1 MEIGVVVHGPGII
14 DSGWAMKIIDYLS
27 NYGNVRCR
35 LGGTMGRTAVIDA
48 GLENI
53 INISLKLLPSES
65 LEIFNTEN
73 ADVIFLLDYGKSQE
87 TGHVFGYTAFN
98 HYFKKISNEDYLS
111 TNHKSFYDSDI
122 PVVQIERPG
131 EEDGSIISWN
141 VDVNRKIKQK
151 KKGLFSRS
159 DDSGEESFDF
169 VGMFNNL
176 IEEFNLT
183 KHTPEDVLS
192 NYFSELSQAADE
204 ETVKDRIAD
213 FPDDDSQFTYRRIHG
228 ASPGE
233 NILVNGFVI
242 GYSESDAP
250 ILLARDDVIVDIIGG
265 VVKEHGVE
273 KLGPVNLNNAI
284 LKTGLLRKSKEVIP
298 RVLDSDDVSIND
310 VEMNSSSSGLENME
324 NSFKIA
330 YVDHA
335 AYDIYRF
342 KNFDLVVTVGDDTT
356 LVASDILY
364 RFDIPIIGITD
375 GDLDKVVEK
384 GFVNDKSIILEVAPD
399 FDDIVGHNIHE
410 RIFSS
415 NSVLEIPYEED
426 FNNVEDFKKAS
437 FDVFQSHIEDV
448 VKSVVP
454 SFIFKR
460 GSDLEETLVTSN
472 LDDSLGAE
480 DYVDE
485 FDDNL
490 DEFIDNF
497 DEGAHEEHFGEA
509 VPREVFVE
517 DVHPDEFVDES
528 SLDGEFMSEEV
539 PHEVFVEEVPDE
551 EFVENHDYVDE
562 PIEDLEDPAYYEEL
576 ADDGEP
582 VEDLEDP
589 AYYEELEEGG
599 EDLEDPAYYE
609 ELYVEEDPDAVY
621 VEHES
626 VDDFAESEVPSEF
639 YVEED
644 PDAVYVDANSDA
656 VYAEQESVDEYAESE
671 LPHEVF
677 IEDGPEEI
685 YVEREPVEEIFVE
698 EQEIE
703 DDYSHDDFVDD
714 FFAELPPESIEEV
727 YIDPEPMG
735 DDSIAAEQ
743 LVHESLDNG
752 ESYIDYEG
760 SSEGKEPEFDDGLD
774 YEAVSL
780 PDASEESSTKSK
792 DEDFDD
798 DGIIYEKASFVES
811 DEDLKDGENN

>member
-53 INISLKLLPSES
+53 INISMKLLPSES

-73 ADVIFLLDYGKSQE
+73 VDVIFLLDYGKSQE

-159 DDSGEESFDF
+159 DDSDEESFDF
-169 VGMFNNL
+169 VGMFNDL

-183 KHTPEDVLS
+183 KHTPEDVLN
-192 NYFSELSQAADE
+192 NYFSEISQAADE
-204 ETVKDRIAD
+204 ETVRERIAD
-213 FPDDDSQFTYRRIHG
+213 FPDDGSQFTYRRIHG

-250 ILLARDDVIVDIIGG
+250 ILLARDDIIVDIIGG
-265 VVKEHGVE
+265 VVKGHGVE
-273 KLGPVNLNNAI
+273 KLGPVNLSNAI
-284 LKTGLLRKSKEVIP
+284 VKTGLLRKSKEVIP
-298 RVLDSDDVSIND
+298 RVLDSDFVSIND
-310 VEMNSSSSGLENME
+310 VEMNSSSNGLENKE

-364 RFDIPIIGITD
+364 RFNIPIIGITD

-410 RIFSS
+410 RLFSS

-426 FNNVEDFKKAS
+426 FNNVDDFKKAS
-437 FDVFQSHIEDV
+437 FDVFQSHVEDV

-454 SFIFKR
+454 SFIFKK
-460 GSDLEETLVTSN
+460 GADLEETLVTSN

-480 DYVDE
+480 ETYVDE
-485 FDDNL
+485 FDDGL

-497 DEGAHEEHFGEA
+497 DEGRHEEQFEEEIPH
-509 VPREVFVE
+509 EVYVE
-517 DVHPDEFVDES
+517 DVPQDEFV
-528 SLDGEFMSEEV
+528 GEEV
-539 PHEVFVEEVPDE
+539 PHEVFVEDVPQE
-551 EFVENHDYVDE
+551 EFAEDRSYGEE

-576 ADDGEP
+576 
-582 VEDLEDP
+582 
-589 AYYEELEEGG
+589 EESG

-621 VEHES
+621 VEHET
-626 VDDFAESEVPSEF
+626 VDDFAESEVPSEI

-644 PDAVYVDANSDA
+644 PDAVYVDDNSDVVYMDDNSDA
-656 VYAEQESVDEYAESE
+656 VYVEHESVYEESE

-677 IEDGPEEI
+677 IENSPDEV
-685 YVEREPVEEIFVE
+685 YVESVPVEEIFVE
-698 EQEIE
+698 EHEIE

-727 YIDPEPMG
+727 YIDPEPMEE
-735 DDSIAAEQ
+735 DSIAAEQ
-743 LVHESLDNG
+743 FSYESSDNG

-760 SSEGKEPEFDDGLD
+760 SSVGKEPEFDDGLD

-780 PDASEESSTKSK
+780 PDASEDSSKKSK

-798 DGIIYEKASFVES
+798 DGIIYEKASFVKS
-811 DEDLKDGENN
+811 DDDLEDGENN

>member
-53 INISLKLLPSES
+53 INISMKLLPSES

-73 ADVIFLLDYGKSQE
+73 VDVIFLLDYGKSQE

-159 DDSGEESFDF
+159 DDSDEESFDF
-169 VGMFNNL
+169 VGMFNDL

-183 KHTPEDVLS
+183 KHTPEDVLN
-192 NYFSELSQAADE
+192 NYFSEISQAADE
-204 ETVKDRIAD
+204 ETVGERIAD
-213 FPDDDSQFTYRRIHG
+213 FPDDGSQFTYRRIHG

-250 ILLARDDVIVDIIGG
+250 ILLARDDIIVDIIGG
-265 VVKEHGVE
+265 VVKGHGVE
-273 KLGPVNLNNAI
+273 KLGPVNLSNAI
-284 LKTGLLRKSKEVIP
+284 VKTGLLRKSKEVIP
-298 RVLDSDDVSIND
+298 RVLDSDFVSIND
-310 VEMNSSSSGLENME
+310 VEMNSSSNGLENKE

-364 RFDIPIIGITD
+364 RFNIPIIGITD

-410 RIFSS
+410 RLFSS
-415 NSVLEIPYEED
+415 NSVLEIPYEDD
-426 FNNVEDFKKAS
+426 FNNVDDFKKAS
-437 FDVFQSHIEDV
+437 FDVFQSHVEDV

-454 SFIFKR
+454 SFIFKK
-460 GSDLEETLVTSN
+460 GADLEETLVTSN

-480 DYVDE
+480 ETYVDE
-485 FDDNL
+485 FDDGL

-497 DEGAHEEHFGEA
+497 DEGRHEEQFEEEIPH
-509 VPREVFVE
+509 EVFVE
-517 DVHPDEFVDES
+517 DVPQDDFIDE
-528 SLDGEFMSEEV
+528 EFLGEEV
-539 PHEVFVEEVPDE
+539 PHEVFVEDVPAD
-551 EFVENHDYVDE
+551 EFVENQDYVDE
-562 PIEDLEDPAYYEEL
+562 SIEDLEDPAYYDEL
-576 ADDGEP
+576 ADDVEP

-589 AYYEELEEGG
+589 AYYEELEESG

-621 VEHES
+621 VDDNSGAVYVEHES
-626 VDDFAESEVPSEF
+626 V
-639 YVEED
+639 YG
-644 PDAVYVDANSDA
+644 
-656 VYAEQESVDEYAESE
+656 ESE

-677 IEDGPEEI
+677 IENSPDEV
-685 YVEREPVEEIFVE
+685 YVESEPVEEIFVE
-698 EQEIE
+698 EHGIE

-727 YIDPEPMG
+727 FIDPDPMEE
-735 DDSIAAEQ
+735 DSIASEQ
-743 LVHESLDNG
+743 FDYESSDNG
-752 ESYIDYEG
+752 EPYIDYEG
-760 SSEGKEPEFDDGLD
+760 SDVGKGPEFDDGLD

-780 PDASEESSTKSK
+780 PDASEKSSNKSK

-798 DGIIYEKASFVES
+798 DGIIYEKASFVQS
-811 DEDLKDGENN
+811 DDDLEDGEDNK

>member
-53 INISLKLLPSES
+53 INISMKLLPSES

-73 ADVIFLLDYGKSQE
+73 VDVIFLLDYGKSQE

-159 DDSGEESFDF
+159 DDSDEESFDF
-169 VGMFNNL
+169 VGMFNDL

-183 KHTPEDVLS
+183 KHTPEDVLN
-192 NYFSELSQAADE
+192 NYFSEISQAADE
-204 ETVKDRIAD
+204 ETVRERIAD
-213 FPDDDSQFTYRRIHG
+213 FPDDGSQFTYRRIHG

-250 ILLARDDVIVDIIGG
+250 ILLARDDIIVDIIGG

-273 KLGPVNLNNAI
+273 KLGPVNLSNAI
-284 LKTGLLRKSKEVIP
+284 VKTGLLRKSKEVIP
-298 RVLDSDDVSIND
+298 RVLDSDFVSIND
-310 VEMNSSSSGLENME
+310 VEMNSSSNGLENKE

-410 RIFSS
+410 RLFSS

-426 FNNVEDFKKAS
+426 FNNVDDFKKAS
-437 FDVFQSHIEDV
+437 FDVFQSHVEDV

-454 SFIFKR
+454 SFIFKK
-460 GSDLEETLVTSN
+460 GADLEETLVTSN

-480 DYVDE
+480 ETYVDE
-485 FDDNL
+485 FDDGL

-497 DEGAHEEHFGEA
+497 DEGRHEEQFEEEVPHEVYVEDVPQDDFAGGEI
-509 VPREVFVE
+509 PHEVFVE
-517 DVHPDEFVDES
+517 DVPQDEFAEGRS
-528 SLDGEFMSEEV
+528 YGE
-539 PHEVFVEEVPDE
+539 
-551 EFVENHDYVDE
+551 E

-576 ADDGEP
+576 EESA
-582 VEDLEDP
+582 EDLEDP
-589 AYYEELEEGG
+589 AYYEELEESG

-609 ELYVEEDPDAVY
+609 ELFVEEDPDAIY

-626 VDDFAESEVPSEF
+626 VDDFAESEVPSEI

-644 PDAVYVDANSDA
+644 PDAVYVDDNFDAVYVDDNSDA
-656 VYAEQESVDEYAESE
+656 VYVEHESVYEESE

-677 IEDGPEEI
+677 IENSLDEV
-685 YVEREPVEEIFVE
+685 YVESEPVEEIFVE
-698 EQEIE
+698 EHEIE

-727 YIDPEPMG
+727 YIDPDPIGE
-735 DDSIAAEQ
+735 DSIAAEQ
-743 LVHESLDNG
+743 LGYESSDNG

-760 SSEGKEPEFDDGLD
+760 SSVDKVPEFDDGLD

-780 PDASEESSTKSK
+780 PDASEDSSKKSK

-798 DGIIYEKASFVES
+798 DGIIYEKASFVKS
-811 DEDLKDGENN
+811 DDDLEDGENN

>member
-53 INISLKLLPSES
+53 INISMKLLPSES

-73 ADVIFLLDYGKSQE
+73 VDVIFLLDYGKSQE

-159 DDSGEESFDF
+159 DDSDEESFDF
-169 VGMFNNL
+169 VGMFNDL

-183 KHTPEDVLS
+183 KHTPEDVLN
-192 NYFSELSQAADE
+192 NYFSEISQAADE
-204 ETVKDRIAD
+204 ETVRERIAD
-213 FPDDDSQFTYRRIHG
+213 FPDDGSQFTYRRIHG

-250 ILLARDDVIVDIIGG
+250 ILLARDDIIVDIIGG

-273 KLGPVNLNNAI
+273 KLGPVNLSNAI
-284 LKTGLLRKSKEVIP
+284 VKTGLLRKSKEVIP
-298 RVLDSDDVSIND
+298 RVLDSDFVSIND
-310 VEMNSSSSGLENME
+310 VEMNSSSNGLENKE

-410 RIFSS
+410 RLFSS

-426 FNNVEDFKKAS
+426 FNNVDDFKKAS
-437 FDVFQSHIEDV
+437 FDVFQSHVEDV

-454 SFIFKR
+454 SFIFKK
-460 GSDLEETLVTSN
+460 GADLEETLVTSN

-480 DYVDE
+480 ETYVDE
-485 FDDNL
+485 FDDGL

-497 DEGAHEEHFGEA
+497 DEGRHEEQFEEEIPHEVYVEE
-509 VPREVFVE
+509 VPQDDFI
-517 DVHPDEFVDES
+517 DE
-528 SLDGEFMSEEV
+528 EFMGEEV
-539 PHEVFVEEVPDE
+539 PHEVFVEDVPAD
-551 EFVENHDYVDE
+551 EFVENQDYVDE
-562 PIEDLEDPAYYEEL
+562 SIEDLEDPAYYDEL
-576 ADDGEP
+576 ADDVEP

-589 AYYEELEEGG
+589 AYYEELEESG

-621 VEHES
+621 V
-626 VDDFAESEVPSEF
+626 DDNSG
-639 YVEED
+639 
-644 PDAVYVDANSDA
+644 AVYV
-656 VYAEQESVDEYAESE
+656 EQESVYEYEESE

-677 IEDGPEEI
+677 IENSPDEV
-685 YVEREPVEEIFVE
+685 YVESVPVEEIFVE

-727 YIDPEPMG
+727 YIDPEPMEE
-735 DDSIAAEQ
+735 DSIAAEQ
-743 LVHESLDNG
+743 FSYESSDNG

-760 SSEGKEPEFDDGLD
+760 SSVGKEPEFDDGLD

-780 PDASEESSTKSK
+780 PDASEDSSKKSK

-798 DGIIYEKASFVES
+798 DGIIYEKASFVKS
-811 DEDLKDGENN
+811 DDDLEDGENN

>member
-53 INISLKLLPSES
+53 INISMKLLPSES

-73 ADVIFLLDYGKSQE
+73 VDVIFLLDYGKSQE

-159 DDSGEESFDF
+159 DDSDEESFDF
-169 VGMFNNL
+169 VGMFNDL

-183 KHTPEDVLS
+183 KHTPEDVLN
-192 NYFSELSQAADE
+192 NYFSEISQAADE
-204 ETVKDRIAD
+204 ETVRERIAD
-213 FPDDDSQFTYRRIHG
+213 FPDDGSQFSYRRIHG

-250 ILLARDDVIVDIIGG
+250 ILLARDDIIVDIIGG

-273 KLGPVNLNNAI
+273 KLGPVNLSNAI
-284 LKTGLLRKSKEVIP
+284 VKTGLLRKSKEVIP
-298 RVLDSDDVSIND
+298 RVLDSDFVSIND
-310 VEMNSSSSGLENME
+310 VEMNSSSNGLENKE

-410 RIFSS
+410 RLFSS

-426 FNNVEDFKKAS
+426 FNNVDDFKKAS
-437 FDVFQSHIEDV
+437 FDVFQSHVEDV

-454 SFIFKR
+454 SFIFKK
-460 GSDLEETLVTSN
+460 GADLEETLVTSN

-480 DYVDE
+480 ETYVDE
-485 FDDNL
+485 FDDGL

-497 DEGAHEEHFGEA
+497 DEGRHEEQFEEEIPHEVYVEE
-509 VPREVFVE
+509 VPQDDFI
-517 DVHPDEFVDES
+517 DE
-528 SLDGEFMSEEV
+528 EFMGEEV
-539 PHEVFVEEVPDE
+539 PHEVFVEDVPAD
-551 EFVENHDYVDE
+551 EFVENQDYVDE
-562 PIEDLEDPAYYEEL
+562 SIEDLEDPAYYDEL
-576 ADDGEP
+576 ADDVEP

-589 AYYEELEEGG
+589 AYYEELEESG

-621 VEHES
+621 V
-626 VDDFAESEVPSEF
+626 DDNSG
-639 YVEED
+639 
-644 PDAVYVDANSDA
+644 AVYV
-656 VYAEQESVDEYAESE
+656 EQESVYEYEESE

-677 IEDGPEEI
+677 IENSPDEV
-685 YVEREPVEEIFVE
+685 YVESEPVEEIFVVE
-698 EQEIE
+698 HEIE

-727 YIDPEPMG
+727 FIDPDPMEE
-735 DDSIAAEQ
+735 DSIASEQ
-743 LVHESLDNG
+743 FAYESSDNG

-760 SSEGKEPEFDDGLD
+760 SSVGKGSEFDDGLD

-780 PDASEESSTKSK
+780 PDASEDSSKKSK

-798 DGIIYEKASFVES
+798 DGIIYEKASFVKS
-811 DEDLKDGENN
+811 DDDLEDGENN

>member
-53 INISLKLLPSES
+53 INISMKLLPSES

-73 ADVIFLLDYGKSQE
+73 VDVIFLLDYGKSQE

-159 DDSGEESFDF
+159 DDSDEESFDF
-169 VGMFNNL
+169 VGMFNDL

-183 KHTPEDVLS
+183 KHTPEDVLN
-192 NYFSELSQAADE
+192 NYFSEISQAADE
-204 ETVKDRIAD
+204 ETARERIAD
-213 FPDDDSQFTYRRIHG
+213 FPDDGSQFTYRRIHG

-250 ILLARDDVIVDIIGG
+250 ILLARDDIIVDIIGG

-273 KLGPVNLNNAI
+273 KLGPVNLSNAI
-284 LKTGLLRKSKEVIP
+284 VKTGLLRKSKEVIP
-298 RVLDSDDVSIND
+298 RVLDSDFVSIND
-310 VEMNSSSSGLENME
+310 VEMNSSSNGLENKE

-410 RIFSS
+410 RLFSS

-426 FNNVEDFKKAS
+426 FNNVDDFKKAS
-437 FDVFQSHIEDV
+437 FDVFQSHVEDV

-454 SFIFKR
+454 SFIFKK
-460 GSDLEETLVTSN
+460 GADLEETLVTSN

-480 DYVDE
+480 ETYVDE
-485 FDDNL
+485 FDDGL

-497 DEGAHEEHFGEA
+497 DEGRHEEQFEEEIPHEVYVEDVPQDDFAGGEI
-509 VPREVFVE
+509 PHEVFVE
-517 DVHPDEFVDES
+517 DVPQ
-528 SLDGEFMSEEV
+528 
-539 PHEVFVEEVPDE
+539 E
-551 EFVENHDYVDE
+551 EFAEDRSYGGE

-576 ADDGEP
+576 EESA
-582 VEDLEDP
+582 EDLEDP
-589 AYYEELEEGG
+589 AYYEELEESG

-609 ELYVEEDPDAVY
+609 ELFVEEDPDAIY

-626 VDDFAESEVPSEF
+626 VDDFAESEVPSEI

-644 PDAVYVDANSDA
+644 PDAVYVDDNFDAVYVDDNSDA
-656 VYAEQESVDEYAESE
+656 VYVEHESVYEESE

-677 IEDGPEEI
+677 IENSPDEV
-685 YVEREPVEEIFVE
+685 YVESEPVEEIFVE
-698 EQEIE
+698 EHEIE

-727 YIDPEPMG
+727 YIDPDPIGE
-735 DDSIAAEQ
+735 DSIAAEQ
-743 LVHESLDNG
+743 LGYESSDNG

-760 SSEGKEPEFDDGLD
+760 SSVDKVPEFDDGLD

-780 PDASEESSTKSK
+780 PDASEDSSKKSK

-798 DGIIYEKASFVES
+798 DGIIYEKASFVKS
-811 DEDLKDGENN
+811 DDDLEDGENN

>member
-53 INISLKLLPSES
+53 INISMKLLPSES

-73 ADVIFLLDYGKSQE
+73 VDVIFLLDYGKSQE

-159 DDSGEESFDF
+159 DDSDEESFDF
-169 VGMFNNL
+169 VGMFNDL

-183 KHTPEDVLS
+183 KHTPEDVLN
-192 NYFSELSQAADE
+192 NYFSEISQAADE
-204 ETVKDRIAD
+204 ETVRERIAD
-213 FPDDDSQFTYRRIHG
+213 FPDDGSQFTYRRIHG

-250 ILLARDDVIVDIIGG
+250 ILLARDDIIVDIIGG

-273 KLGPVNLNNAI
+273 KLGPVNLSNAI
-284 LKTGLLRKSKEVIP
+284 VKTGLLRKSKEVIP
-298 RVLDSDDVSIND
+298 RVLDSDFVSIND
-310 VEMNSSSSGLENME
+310 VEMNSSSNGLENKE

-410 RIFSS
+410 RLFSS

-426 FNNVEDFKKAS
+426 FNNVDDFKKAS
-437 FDVFQSHIEDV
+437 FDVFQSHVEDV

-454 SFIFKR
+454 SFIFKK
-460 GSDLEETLVTSN
+460 GADLEETLVTSN

-480 DYVDE
+480 ETYVDE
-485 FDDNL
+485 FDDGL

-497 DEGAHEEHFGEA
+497 DEGRHEEQFEEEIPH
-509 VPREVFVE
+509 EVYVE
-517 DVHPDEFVDES
+517 DVPQDDFIDE
-528 SLDGEFMSEEV
+528 EFMGEEV
-539 PHEVFVEEVPDE
+539 PHEVFVEDVPAE
-551 EFVENHDYVDE
+551 EFVENQDYVDE
-562 PIEDLEDPAYYEEL
+562 SIEDLEDPAYYDEL
-576 ADDGEP
+576 ADDVEP

-589 AYYEELEEGG
+589 AYYEELEESG

-621 VEHES
+621 V
-626 VDDFAESEVPSEF
+626 DDNSG
-639 YVEED
+639 
-644 PDAVYVDANSDA
+644 AVYV
-656 VYAEQESVDEYAESE
+656 EQESVYEYEESE

-677 IEDGPEEI
+677 IENSPDEV
-685 YVEREPVEEIFVE
+685 YVESEPVEEIFVE
-698 EQEIE
+698 EHGIE

-727 YIDPEPMG
+727 YIDPEPMEE
-735 DDSIAAEQ
+735 DSIAAEQ
-743 LVHESLDNG
+743 FSYESSDNG

-760 SSEGKEPEFDDGLD
+760 SSVGKEPEFDDGLD

-780 PDASEESSTKSK
+780 PDASEDSSKKSK

-798 DGIIYEKASFVES
+798 DGIIYEKASFVKS
-811 DEDLKDGENN
+811 DDDLEDGENN

>member
-53 INISLKLLPSES
+53 INISMKLLPSES

-73 ADVIFLLDYGKSQE
+73 VDVIFLLDYGKSQE

-159 DDSGEESFDF
+159 DDSDEESFDF
-169 VGMFNNL
+169 VGMFNDL

-183 KHTPEDVLS
+183 KHTPEDVLN
-192 NYFSELSQAADE
+192 NYFSEISQAADE
-204 ETVKDRIAD
+204 ETVRKRIAD
-213 FPDDDSQFTYRRIHG
+213 FPDDGSQFTYRRIHG

-242 GYSESDAP
+242 GYSESDAL
-250 ILLARDDVIVDIIGG
+250 ILLARDDIIVDIIGG
-265 VVKEHGVE
+265 VVKGHGVE
-273 KLGPVNLNNAI
+273 KLGPVNLSNAI
-284 LKTGLLRKSKEVIP
+284 VKTGLLRKSKEVIP
-298 RVLDSDDVSIND
+298 RVLDSDFVSIND
-310 VEMNSSSSGLENME
+310 VEMNSSSNGLENKE

-364 RFDIPIIGITD
+364 RFNIPIIGITD

-410 RIFSS
+410 RLFSS

-426 FNNVEDFKKAS
+426 FNNVDDFKKAS
-437 FDVFQSHIEDV
+437 FDVFQSHVEDV

-454 SFIFKR
+454 SFIFKK
-460 GSDLEETLVTSN
+460 GADLEETLVTSN

-480 DYVDE
+480 ETYVDE

-497 DEGAHEEHFGEA
+497 DEGRHEEQFEEEIPH
-509 VPREVFVE
+509 EVYVE
-517 DVHPDEFVDES
+517 DVPQDDFIDE
-528 SLDGEFMSEEV
+528 EFMGEEV
-539 PHEVFVEEVPDE
+539 PHEVFVEDVPAD
-551 EFVENHDYVDE
+551 EFVENQDYVDE
-562 PIEDLEDPAYYEEL
+562 SIEDLEDPAYYDEL
-576 ADDGEP
+576 ADDVEP
-582 VEDLEDP
+582 VEDLEDS
-589 AYYEELEEGG
+589 AYYEELEESG

-621 VEHES
+621 V
-626 VDDFAESEVPSEF
+626 DDNSG
-639 YVEED
+639 
-644 PDAVYVDANSDA
+644 AVYV
-656 VYAEQESVDEYAESE
+656 EQESVYEYEESE

-677 IEDGPEEI
+677 IENSPDEV
-685 YVEREPVEEIFVE
+685 YVESEPVEEIFVE
-698 EQEIE
+698 EHEIE

-727 YIDPEPMG
+727 YIDPEPMEE
-735 DDSIAAEQ
+735 DSIAAEQ
-743 LVHESLDNG
+743 FSYESSDNV

-760 SSEGKEPEFDDGLD
+760 SSVGKEPEFDDGLD

-780 PDASEESSTKSK
+780 PDASEDSSKKSK

-798 DGIIYEKASFVES
+798 DGIIYEKASFVKS
-811 DEDLKDGENN
+811 DDDLEDGENN

>member
-53 INISLKLLPSES
+53 INISMKLLPSES

-73 ADVIFLLDYGKSQE
+73 VDVIFLLDYGKSQE

-159 DDSGEESFDF
+159 DDSDEESFDF
-169 VGMFNNL
+169 VGMFNDL

-183 KHTPEDVLS
+183 KHTPEDVLN
-192 NYFSELSQAADE
+192 NYFSEISQAADE
-204 ETVKDRIAD
+204 ETVRERIAD
-213 FPDDDSQFTYRRIHG
+213 FPDDGSQFSYRRIHG

-250 ILLARDDVIVDIIGG
+250 ILLARDDIIVDIIGG

-273 KLGPVNLNNAI
+273 KLGPVNLSNAI
-284 LKTGLLRKSKEVIP
+284 VKTGLLRKSKEVIP
-298 RVLDSDDVSIND
+298 RVLDSDFVSIND
-310 VEMNSSSSGLENME
+310 VEMNSSSNGLENKE

-410 RIFSS
+410 RLFSS

-426 FNNVEDFKKAS
+426 FNNVDDFKKAS
-437 FDVFQSHIEDV
+437 FDVFQSHVEDV

-454 SFIFKR
+454 SFIFKK
-460 GSDLEETLVTSN
+460 GADLEETLVTSN

-480 DYVDE
+480 ETYVDE
-485 FDDNL
+485 FDDGL

-497 DEGAHEEHFGEA
+497 DEGVHEEQFEEEIPHEVYVEE
-509 VPREVFVE
+509 VPQDDFI
-517 DVHPDEFVDES
+517 D
-528 SLDGEFMSEEV
+528 EEV
-539 PHEVFVEEVPDE
+539 PHEVFVEDVPQE
-551 EFVENHDYVDE
+551 EFAEDRSYGEE

-576 ADDGEP
+576 
-582 VEDLEDP
+582 
-589 AYYEELEEGG
+589 EESG

-609 ELYVEEDPDAVY
+609 ELFVEEDPDAIY
-621 VEHES
+621 VEHET
-626 VDDFAESEVPSEF
+626 VDDFAESEVPSEI

-644 PDAVYVDANSDA
+644 PDAVYVDDNSDVVYMDDNSDA
-656 VYAEQESVDEYAESE
+656 VYVEHESVYEESE

-677 IEDGPEEI
+677 IENSPDEV
-685 YVEREPVEEIFVE
+685 YVESEPVEEIFVE
-698 EQEIE
+698 EHEIE

-727 YIDPEPMG
+727 YIDPEPMEE
-735 DDSIAAEQ
+735 DSIAAEQ
-743 LVHESLDNG
+743 FSYESSDNG

-760 SSEGKEPEFDDGLD
+760 SSVGKEPEFDDGLD

-780 PDASEESSTKSK
+780 PDASEDSSKKSK

-798 DGIIYEKASFVES
+798 DGIIYEKASFVKS
-811 DEDLKDGENN
+811 DDDLEDGENN

>member
-53 INISLKLLPSES
+53 INISMKLLPSES

-73 ADVIFLLDYGKSQE
+73 VDVIFLLDYGKSQE

-151 KKGLFSRS
+151 KKGLFSIS
-159 DDSGEESFDF
+159 DDNDEESFDF
-169 VGMFNNL
+169 VGMFNDL

-183 KHTPEDVLS
+183 KHTPEDVLN
-192 NYFSELSQAADE
+192 NYFSEISQAADE
-204 ETVKDRIAD
+204 ETVRERIAD
-213 FPDDDSQFTYRRIHG
+213 FPDDGSQFTYRRIHG

-250 ILLARDDVIVDIIGG
+250 ILLARDDIIVDIIGG

-273 KLGPVNLNNAI
+273 KLGPVNLSNAI
-284 LKTGLLRKSKEVIP
+284 VKTGLLRKSKEVIP
-298 RVLDSDDVSIND
+298 RVLDSDFVSIND
-310 VEMNSSSSGLENME
+310 VEMNSSSNGLENKE

-410 RIFSS
+410 RLFSS

-426 FNNVEDFKKAS
+426 FNNVDDFKKAS
-437 FDVFQSHIEDV
+437 FDVFQSHVEDV

-454 SFIFKR
+454 SFIFKK
-460 GSDLEETLVTSN
+460 GADLEETLVTSN

-480 DYVDE
+480 ETYVDE
-485 FDDNL
+485 FDDGL

-497 DEGAHEEHFGEA
+497 DEGRHEEQFEEEIPH
-509 VPREVFVE
+509 EVFVE
-517 DVHPDEFVDES
+517 DVPHDEFV
-528 SLDGEFMSEEV
+528 GEEV
-539 PHEVFVEEVPDE
+539 PHEVFVEDVPQE
-551 EFVENHDYVDE
+551 EFAEEGSYGEE

-576 ADDGEP
+576 
-582 VEDLEDP
+582 
-589 AYYEELEEGG
+589 EESG

-609 ELYVEEDPDAVY
+609 ELFVEEDPDAIY

-626 VDDFAESEVPSEF
+626 VDDFAESEVPSEI

-644 PDAVYVDANSDA
+644 PDAVYVDDNSDVVYADDNSDA
-656 VYAEQESVDEYAESE
+656 VYVEHESVYEESE

-677 IEDGPEEI
+677 IENSPDEV
-685 YVEREPVEEIFVE
+685 YVESEPVEEIFVE
-698 EQEIE
+698 EHEIE

-727 YIDPEPMG
+727 YIDPEPMEE
-735 DDSIAAEQ
+735 DSIAAEQ
-743 LVHESLDNG
+743 FSYESSDNG

-760 SSEGKEPEFDDGLD
+760 SSVEKEPEFDDGLD

-780 PDASEESSTKSK
+780 PDASEKSSNKSK

-798 DGIIYEKASFVES
+798 DGIIYEKASFVKS
-811 DEDLKDGENN
+811 DDDLEDGENN

>member
-53 INISLKLLPSES
+53 INISMKLLPSES

-73 ADVIFLLDYGKSQE
+73 VDVIFLLDYGKSQE

-159 DDSGEESFDF
+159 DDSDEESFDF
-169 VGMFNNL
+169 VGMFNDL

-183 KHTPEDVLS
+183 KHTPEDVLN
-192 NYFSELSQAADE
+192 NYFSEISQAADE
-204 ETVKDRIAD
+204 ETVRERIAD
-213 FPDDDSQFTYRRIHG
+213 FPDDGSQFTYRRIHG

-250 ILLARDDVIVDIIGG
+250 ILLARDDSIVDIIGG
-265 VVKEHGVE
+265 VVKGHGVE
-273 KLGPVNLNNAI
+273 KLGPVNLSNAI
-284 LKTGLLRKSKEVIP
+284 VKTGLLRKSKEVIP
-298 RVLDSDDVSIND
+298 RVLDSDFVSIND
-310 VEMNSSSSGLENME
+310 VEMNSSSNGLENKE

-364 RFDIPIIGITD
+364 RFNIPIIGITD

-410 RIFSS
+410 RLFSS

-426 FNNVEDFKKAS
+426 FNNVDDFKKAS
-437 FDVFQSHIEDV
+437 FDVFQSHVEDV

-454 SFIFKR
+454 SFIFKK
-460 GSDLEETLVTSN
+460 GADLEETLVTSN

-480 DYVDE
+480 ETYVDE

-497 DEGAHEEHFGEA
+497 DEGRHEEQFEEEIPH
-509 VPREVFVE
+509 EVFVE
-517 DVHPDEFVDES
+517 DVPQDDFIDE
-528 SLDGEFMSEEV
+528 EFMGEEV
-539 PHEVFVEEVPDE
+539 PHEVFVEDVPAD
-551 EFVENHDYVDE
+551 EFVENQDYVDE
-562 PIEDLEDPAYYEEL
+562 SIEDLEDPAYYDEL
-576 ADDGEP
+576 ADDVEP

-589 AYYEELEEGG
+589 AYYEELEESG

-621 VEHES
+621 V
-626 VDDFAESEVPSEF
+626 DDNSG
-639 YVEED
+639 
-644 PDAVYVDANSDA
+644 AVYV
-656 VYAEQESVDEYAESE
+656 EQESVYEYEESE

-677 IEDGPEEI
+677 IENSPDEV
-685 YVEREPVEEIFVE
+685 YVESEPVEEIFVE
-698 EQEIE
+698 EHGIE

-727 YIDPEPMG
+727 YIDPEPMEE
-735 DDSIAAEQ
+735 DSITAEQ
-743 LVHESLDNG
+743 FSYESSDNG

-760 SSEGKEPEFDDGLD
+760 SDVGKGPEFDDGLD

-780 PDASEESSTKSK
+780 PDASEDSSKKSK

-798 DGIIYEKASFVES
+798 DGIIYEKASFVKS
-811 DEDLKDGENN
+811 DDDLEDGENN

>member
-53 INISLKLLPSES
+53 INISMKLLPSES

-73 ADVIFLLDYGKSQE
+73 VDVIFLLDYGKSQE

-159 DDSGEESFDF
+159 DDSDEESFDF
-169 VGMFNNL
+169 VGMFNDL

-183 KHTPEDVLS
+183 KHTPEDVLN
-192 NYFSELSQAADE
+192 NYFSEISQAADE
-204 ETVKDRIAD
+204 ETVRERIAD
-213 FPDDDSQFTYRRIHG
+213 FPDDGSQFTYRRIHG

-250 ILLARDDVIVDIIGG
+250 ILLARDDIIVDIIGG

-273 KLGPVNLNNAI
+273 KLGPVNLSNAI
-284 LKTGLLRKSKEVIP
+284 VKTGLLRKSKEVIP
-298 RVLDSDDVSIND
+298 RVLDSDFVSIND
-310 VEMNSSSSGLENME
+310 VEMNSSSNGLENKE

-410 RIFSS
+410 RLFSS

-426 FNNVEDFKKAS
+426 FNNVDDFKKAS
-437 FDVFQSHIEDV
+437 FDVFQSHVEDV

-454 SFIFKR
+454 SFIFKK
-460 GSDLEETLVTSN
+460 GADLEETLVTSN

-480 DYVDE
+480 ETYVDE
-485 FDDNL
+485 FDDGL

-497 DEGAHEEHFGEA
+497 DEGRHEEQFEEEIPH
-509 VPREVFVE
+509 EVYVE
-517 DVHPDEFVDES
+517 DVPQDDFIDE
-528 SLDGEFMSEEV
+528 EFMGEEV
-539 PHEVFVEEVPDE
+539 PHEVFVEDVPAD
-551 EFVENHDYVDE
+551 EFVENQDYVDE
-562 PIEDLEDPAYYEEL
+562 SIEDLEDPAYYDEL
-576 ADDGEP
+576 ADDVEP

-589 AYYEELEEGG
+589 AYYDELEESG

-621 VEHES
+621 V
-626 VDDFAESEVPSEF
+626 DDNSG
-639 YVEED
+639 
-644 PDAVYVDANSDA
+644 AVYV
-656 VYAEQESVDEYAESE
+656 EQESVYEYEESE

-677 IEDGPEEI
+677 IENSPDEV
-685 YVEREPVEEIFVE
+685 YVESEPVEEIFVE
-698 EQEIE
+698 EHGIE

-727 YIDPEPMG
+727 FIDPDPMEE
-735 DDSIAAEQ
+735 DSIASEQ
-743 LVHESLDNG
+743 FAYESSDNG

-760 SSEGKEPEFDDGLD
+760 SDVGKGPEFDDGLD

-780 PDASEESSTKSK
+780 PDASEESSNKSK

-798 DGIIYEKASFVES
+798 DGIIYEKASFVKS
-811 DEDLKDGENN
+811 DDDLEDGENN

>member
-53 INISLKLLPSES
+53 INISMKLLPSES

-73 ADVIFLLDYGKSQE
+73 VDVIFLLDYGKSQE

-159 DDSGEESFDF
+159 DDSDEESFDF
-169 VGMFNNL
+169 VGMFNDL

-183 KHTPEDVLS
+183 KHTPEDVLN
-192 NYFSELSQAADE
+192 NYFSEISQAADE
-204 ETVKDRIAD
+204 ETVRERIAD
-213 FPDDDSQFTYRRIHG
+213 FPDDGSQFTYRRIHG

-242 GYSESDAP
+242 GYSESD
-250 ILLARDDVIVDIIGG
+250 
-265 VVKEHGVE
+265 GVE
-273 KLGPVNLNNAI
+273 KLGPVNLSNAI
-284 LKTGLLRKSKEVIP
+284 VKTGLLRKSKEVIP
-298 RVLDSDDVSIND
+298 RVLDSDFVSIND
-310 VEMNSSSSGLENME
+310 VEMNSSSNGLENKE

-410 RIFSS
+410 RLFSS

-426 FNNVEDFKKAS
+426 FNNVDDFKKAS
-437 FDVFQSHIEDV
+437 FDVFQSHVEDV

-454 SFIFKR
+454 SFIFKK
-460 GSDLEETLVTSN
+460 GADLEETLVTSN

-480 DYVDE
+480 ETYVDE
-485 FDDNL
+485 FDDGL

-497 DEGAHEEHFGEA
+497 DEGRHEEQFEEEIPH
-509 VPREVFVE
+509 EVYVE
-517 DVHPDEFVDES
+517 DVPQDEFV
-528 SLDGEFMSEEV
+528 GEEV
-539 PHEVFVEEVPDE
+539 PHEVFVEDVPQE
-551 EFVENHDYVDE
+551 EFAEDRSYGEE

-576 ADDGEP
+576 DEI

-589 AYYEELEEGG
+589 AYYEELEESG

-621 VEHES
+621 VEHET
-626 VDDFAESEVPSEF
+626 VDDFAESEVPSEI

-644 PDAVYVDANSDA
+644 PDAVYVDDNSDVVYMDDNSDA
-656 VYAEQESVDEYAESE
+656 VYVEHESVYEESE

-677 IEDGPEEI
+677 IENSPDEV
-685 YVEREPVEEIFVE
+685 YVESVPVEEIFVE
-698 EQEIE
+698 EHEIE

-727 YIDPEPMG
+727 YIDPEPMEE
-735 DDSIAAEQ
+735 DSIAAEQ
-743 LVHESLDNG
+743 FSYESSDNG

-760 SSEGKEPEFDDGLD
+760 SSVGKEPEFDDGLD

-780 PDASEESSTKSK
+780 PDASEDSSKKSK

-798 DGIIYEKASFVES
+798 DGIIYEKASFVKS
-811 DEDLKDGENN
+811 DDDLEDGENN

>member
-53 INISLKLLPSES
+53 INISMKLLPSES

-73 ADVIFLLDYGKSQE
+73 VDVIFLLDYGKSQE

-151 KKGLFSRS
+151 TKGLFSRS
-159 DDSGEESFDF
+159 DDSDEESFDF
-169 VGMFNNL
+169 VGMFNDL

-183 KHTPEDVLS
+183 KHTPEDVLN
-192 NYFSELSQAADE
+192 NYFSEISQAADE
-204 ETVKDRIAD
+204 ETVRERIAD
-213 FPDDDSQFTYRRIHG
+213 FPDDGSQFTYRRIHG

-242 GYSESDAP
+242 GYSESDAL
-250 ILLARDDVIVDIIGG
+250 ILLARDDIIVDIIGG
-265 VVKEHGVE
+265 VVKGHGVE
-273 KLGPVNLNNAI
+273 KLGPVNLSNAI
-284 LKTGLLRKSKEVIP
+284 VKTGLLRKSKEVIP
-298 RVLDSDDVSIND
+298 RVLDSDFVSIND
-310 VEMNSSSSGLENME
+310 VEMNSSSNGLENKE

-364 RFDIPIIGITD
+364 RFNIPIIGITD

-410 RIFSS
+410 RLFSS

-426 FNNVEDFKKAS
+426 FNNVDDFKKAS
-437 FDVFQSHIEDV
+437 FDVFQSHVEDV

-454 SFIFKR
+454 SFIFKK
-460 GSDLEETLVTSN
+460 GADLEETLVTSN

-480 DYVDE
+480 ETYVDE

-497 DEGAHEEHFGEA
+497 DEGRHEEQFEEEIPH
-509 VPREVFVE
+509 EVYVE
-517 DVHPDEFVDES
+517 DVPQDDFIDE
-528 SLDGEFMSEEV
+528 EFMGEEV
-539 PHEVFVEEVPDE
+539 PHEVFVEDVPAD
-551 EFVENHDYVDE
+551 EFVENQDYVDE
-562 PIEDLEDPAYYEEL
+562 SIEDLEDPAYYDEL
-576 ADDGEP
+576 ADDVEP

-589 AYYEELEEGG
+589 AYYEELEESG

-621 VEHES
+621 V
-626 VDDFAESEVPSEF
+626 DDNSG
-639 YVEED
+639 
-644 PDAVYVDANSDA
+644 AVYV
-656 VYAEQESVDEYAESE
+656 EQESVYEYEESE

-677 IEDGPEEI
+677 IENSPDEV
-685 YVEREPVEEIFVE
+685 YVESEPVEEIFVE
-698 EQEIE
+698 EHEIE

-727 YIDPEPMG
+727 YIDPEPMEE
-735 DDSIAAEQ
+735 DSIAAEQ
-743 LVHESLDNG
+743 FSYESSDNV

-760 SSEGKEPEFDDGLD
+760 SSVGKEPEFDDGLD

-780 PDASEESSTKSK
+780 PDASEDSSKKSK

-798 DGIIYEKASFVES
+798 DGIIYEKASFVKS
-811 DEDLKDGENN
+811 DDDLEDGENN

>member
-53 INISLKLLPSES
+53 INISMKLLPSES

-73 ADVIFLLDYGKSQE
+73 VDVIFLLDYGKSQE

-159 DDSGEESFDF
+159 DDSDEESFDF
-169 VGMFNNL
+169 VGMFNDL

-183 KHTPEDVLS
+183 KHTPEDVLN
-192 NYFSELSQAADE
+192 NYFSEISQAADE
-204 ETVKDRIAD
+204 ETARERIAD
-213 FPDDDSQFTYRRIHG
+213 FPDDGSQFTYRRIHG

-250 ILLARDDVIVDIIGG
+250 ILLARDDIIVDIIGG

-273 KLGPVNLNNAI
+273 KLGPVNLSNAI
-284 LKTGLLRKSKEVIP
+284 VKTGLLRKSKEVIP
-298 RVLDSDDVSIND
+298 RVLDSDFVSIND
-310 VEMNSSSSGLENME
+310 VEMNSSSNGLENKE

-410 RIFSS
+410 RLFSS

-426 FNNVEDFKKAS
+426 FNNVDDFKKAS
-437 FDVFQSHIEDV
+437 FDVFQSHVEDV

-454 SFIFKR
+454 SFIFKK
-460 GSDLEETLVTSN
+460 GADLEETLVTSN

-480 DYVDE
+480 ETYVDE
-485 FDDNL
+485 FDDGL

-497 DEGAHEEHFGEA
+497 DEGVHEEQFEEEIPHEVYVEEVPQDDFAGGEI
-509 VPREVFVE
+509 PHEVFVE
-517 DVHPDEFVDES
+517 DVPRDEFAEEGS
-528 SLDGEFMSEEV
+528 YGE
-539 PHEVFVEEVPDE
+539 
-551 EFVENHDYVDE
+551 E

-576 ADDGEP
+576 
-582 VEDLEDP
+582 
-589 AYYEELEEGG
+589 EESG

-609 ELYVEEDPDAVY
+609 ELFVEEDPDAIY

-626 VDDFAESEVPSEF
+626 VDDFAESEVPSEI

-644 PDAVYVDANSDA
+644 PDAVYVDDNFDAVYVDDNSDA
-656 VYAEQESVDEYAESE
+656 VYVEHESVYEESE

-677 IEDGPEEI
+677 IENSPDEV
-685 YVEREPVEEIFVE
+685 YVESEPVEEIFVVE
-698 EQEIE
+698 HEIE

-727 YIDPEPMG
+727 YIDPEPMEE
-735 DDSIAAEQ
+735 DSIAAEQ
-743 LVHESLDNG
+743 FSYESSDNG

-760 SSEGKEPEFDDGLD
+760 SSVGKGSEFDDGLD

-780 PDASEESSTKSK
+780 PDASEDSSKKSK

-798 DGIIYEKASFVES
+798 DGIIYEKASFVKS
-811 DEDLKDGENN
+811 DDDLEDGENN

>member
-53 INISLKLLPSES
+53 INISMKLLPSES

-73 ADVIFLLDYGKSQE
+73 VDVIFLLDYGKSQE

-159 DDSGEESFDF
+159 DDSDEESFDF
-169 VGMFNNL
+169 VGMFNDL

-183 KHTPEDVLS
+183 KHTPEDVLN
-192 NYFSELSQAADE
+192 NYFSEISQAADE
-204 ETVKDRIAD
+204 ETVRERIAD
-213 FPDDDSQFTYRRIHG
+213 FPDDGSQFTYRRIHG

-242 GYSESDAP
+242 GYSESDAL
-250 ILLARDDVIVDIIGG
+250 ILLARDDIIVDIIGG
-265 VVKEHGVE
+265 VVKGHGVE
-273 KLGPVNLNNAI
+273 KLGPVNLSNAI
-284 LKTGLLRKSKEVIP
+284 VKTGLLRKSKEVIP
-298 RVLDSDDVSIND
+298 RVLDSDFVSIND
-310 VEMNSSSSGLENME
+310 VEMNSSSNGLENKE

-364 RFDIPIIGITD
+364 RFNIPIIGITD

-410 RIFSS
+410 RLFSS

-426 FNNVEDFKKAS
+426 FNNVDDFKKAS
-437 FDVFQSHIEDV
+437 FDVFQSHVEDV

-454 SFIFKR
+454 SFIFKK
-460 GSDLEETLVTSN
+460 GADLEETLVTSN

-480 DYVDE
+480 ETYVDE

-497 DEGAHEEHFGEA
+497 DEGRHEEQFEEEIPH
-509 VPREVFVE
+509 EVFVE
-517 DVHPDEFVDES
+517 DVPQDDFIDE
-528 SLDGEFMSEEV
+528 EFMGEEV
-539 PHEVFVEEVPDE
+539 PHEVFVEDVPAD
-551 EFVENHDYVDE
+551 EFVENQDYVDE
-562 PIEDLEDPAYYEEL
+562 SIEDLEDPAYYDEL
-576 ADDGEP
+576 ADDVEP
-582 VEDLEDP
+582 VEDLEDS
-589 AYYEELEEGG
+589 AYYEELEESG

-621 VEHES
+621 V
-626 VDDFAESEVPSEF
+626 DDNSG
-639 YVEED
+639 
-644 PDAVYVDANSDA
+644 AVYV
-656 VYAEQESVDEYAESE
+656 EQESVYEYEESE

-677 IEDGPEEI
+677 IENSPDEV
-685 YVEREPVEEIFVE
+685 YVESEPVEEIFVE
-698 EQEIE
+698 EHEIE

-727 YIDPEPMG
+727 YIDPEPMEE
-735 DDSIAAEQ
+735 DSIAAEQ
-743 LVHESLDNG
+743 FSYESSDNV

-760 SSEGKEPEFDDGLD
+760 SSVGKEPEFDDGLD

-780 PDASEESSTKSK
+780 PDASEDSSKKSK

-798 DGIIYEKASFVES
+798 DGIIYEKASFVKS
-811 DEDLKDGENN
+811 DDDLEDGENN

>member
-53 INISLKLLPSES
+53 INISMKLLPSES

-73 ADVIFLLDYGKSQE
+73 VDVIFLLDYGKSQE

-159 DDSGEESFDF
+159 DDSDEESFDF
-169 VGMFNNL
+169 VGMFNDL

-183 KHTPEDVLS
+183 KHTPEDVLN
-192 NYFSELSQAADE
+192 NYFSEISQAADE
-204 ETVKDRIAD
+204 ETVRERIAD
-213 FPDDDSQFTYRRIHG
+213 FPDDGSQFSYRRIHG

-250 ILLARDDVIVDIIGG
+250 ILLARDDIIVDIIGG

-273 KLGPVNLNNAI
+273 KLGPVNLSNAI
-284 LKTGLLRKSKEVIP
+284 VKTGLLRKSKEVIP
-298 RVLDSDDVSIND
+298 RVLDSDFVSIND
-310 VEMNSSSSGLENME
+310 VEMNSSSNGLENKE

-410 RIFSS
+410 RLFSS

-426 FNNVEDFKKAS
+426 FNNVDDFKKAS
-437 FDVFQSHIEDV
+437 FDVFQSHVEDV

-454 SFIFKR
+454 SFIFKK
-460 GSDLEETLVTSN
+460 GADLEETLVTSN

-480 DYVDE
+480 ETYVDE
-485 FDDNL
+485 FDDGL

-497 DEGAHEEHFGEA
+497 DEGRHEEQFEEEIPHEVYVEE
-509 VPREVFVE
+509 VPQDDFI
-517 DVHPDEFVDES
+517 DE
-528 SLDGEFMSEEV
+528 EFMGEEV
-539 PHEVFVEEVPDE
+539 PHEVFVEDVPAD
-551 EFVENHDYVDE
+551 EFVENQDYVDE
-562 PIEDLEDPAYYEEL
+562 SIEDLEDPAYYDEL
-576 ADDGEP
+576 ADDVEP

-589 AYYEELEEGG
+589 AYYEELEESG

-621 VEHES
+621 V
-626 VDDFAESEVPSEF
+626 DDNSG
-639 YVEED
+639 
-644 PDAVYVDANSDA
+644 AVYV
-656 VYAEQESVDEYAESE
+656 EQESVYEYEESE

-677 IEDGPEEI
+677 IENSPDEV
-685 YVEREPVEEIFVE
+685 YVESEPVEEIFVVE
-698 EQEIE
+698 HEIE

-727 YIDPEPMG
+727 YIDPEPMEE
-735 DDSIAAEQ
+735 DSIAAEQ
-743 LVHESLDNG
+743 FSYESSDNG

-760 SSEGKEPEFDDGLD
+760 SSVGKEPEFDDGLD

-780 PDASEESSTKSK
+780 PDASEDSSKKSK

-798 DGIIYEKASFVES
+798 DGIIYEKASFVKS
-811 DEDLKDGENN
+811 DDDLEDGENN

>member
-53 INISLKLLPSES
+53 INISMKLLPSES

-73 ADVIFLLDYGKSQE
+73 VDVIFLLDYGKSQE

-159 DDSGEESFDF
+159 DDSDEESFDF
-169 VGMFNNL
+169 VGMFNDL

-183 KHTPEDVLS
+183 KHTPEDVLN
-192 NYFSELSQAADE
+192 NYFSEISQAADE
-204 ETVKDRIAD
+204 ETVRERIAD
-213 FPDDDSQFTYRRIHG
+213 FPDDGSQFTYRRIHG

-250 ILLARDDVIVDIIGG
+250 ILLARDDIIVDIIGG

-273 KLGPVNLNNAI
+273 KLGPVNLSNAI
-284 LKTGLLRKSKEVIP
+284 VKTGLLRKSKEVIP
-298 RVLDSDDVSIND
+298 RVLDSDFVSIND
-310 VEMNSSSSGLENME
+310 VEMNSSSNGLENKE

-364 RFDIPIIGITD
+364 RFNIPIIGITD

-410 RIFSS
+410 RLFSS

-426 FNNVEDFKKAS
+426 FNNVDDFKKAS
-437 FDVFQSHIEDV
+437 FDVFQSHVEDV

-454 SFIFKR
+454 SFIFKK
-460 GSDLEETLVTSN
+460 GADLEETLVTSN

-480 DYVDE
+480 ETYVDE

-497 DEGAHEEHFGEA
+497 DEGRHEEQFEEEIPH
-509 VPREVFVE
+509 EVYVE
-517 DVHPDEFVDES
+517 DVPQDDFIDE
-528 SLDGEFMSEEV
+528 EFMGEEV
-539 PHEVFVEEVPDE
+539 PHEVFVEDVPAD
-551 EFVENHDYVDE
+551 EFVENQDYVDE
-562 PIEDLEDPAYYEEL
+562 SIEDLEDPAYYDEL
-576 ADDGEP
+576 ADDVEP
-582 VEDLEDP
+582 VEDLEDS
-589 AYYEELEEGG
+589 AYYEELEESG

-621 VEHES
+621 V
-626 VDDFAESEVPSEF
+626 DDNSG
-639 YVEED
+639 
-644 PDAVYVDANSDA
+644 AVYV
-656 VYAEQESVDEYAESE
+656 EQESVYEYEESE

-677 IEDGPEEI
+677 IENSPDEV
-685 YVEREPVEEIFVE
+685 YVESEPVEEIFVE
-698 EQEIE
+698 EHGIE

-727 YIDPEPMG
+727 YIDPEPMEE
-735 DDSIAAEQ
+735 DSIAAEQ
-743 LVHESLDNG
+743 FSYESSDNG

-760 SSEGKEPEFDDGLD
+760 SSVGKEPEFDDGLD

-780 PDASEESSTKSK
+780 PDASEDSSKKSK

-798 DGIIYEKASFVES
+798 DGIIYEKASFVKS
-811 DEDLKDGENN
+811 DDDLEDGENN

>member
-53 INISLKLLPSES
+53 INISMKLLPSES

-73 ADVIFLLDYGKSQE
+73 VDVIFLLDYGKSQE

-159 DDSGEESFDF
+159 DDSDEESFDF
-169 VGMFNNL
+169 VGMFNDL

-183 KHTPEDVLS
+183 KHTPEDVLN
-192 NYFSELSQAADE
+192 NYFSEISQAADE
-204 ETVKDRIAD
+204 ETVRERIAD
-213 FPDDDSQFTYRRIHG
+213 FPDDGSQFTYRRIHG

-250 ILLARDDVIVDIIGG
+250 ILLARDDIIVDIIGG

-273 KLGPVNLNNAI
+273 KLGPVNLSNAI
-284 LKTGLLRKSKEVIP
+284 VKTGLLRKSKEVIP
-298 RVLDSDDVSIND
+298 RVLDSDFVSIND
-310 VEMNSSSSGLENME
+310 VEMNSSSNGLENKE

-410 RIFSS
+410 RLFSS

-426 FNNVEDFKKAS
+426 FNNVDDFKKAS
-437 FDVFQSHIEDV
+437 FDVFQSHVEDV

-454 SFIFKR
+454 SFIFKK
-460 GSDLEETLVTSN
+460 GADLEETLVTSN

-480 DYVDE
+480 ETYVDE
-485 FDDNL
+485 FDDGL

-497 DEGAHEEHFGEA
+497 DEGRHEEQFEEE
-509 VPREVFVE
+509 VPHEVYVE
-517 DVHPDEFVDES
+517 EVPQDDFIDE
-528 SLDGEFMSEEV
+528 EFMGEEV
-539 PHEVFVEEVPDE
+539 PHEVFVEDVPAD
-551 EFVENHDYVDE
+551 EFVENQDYVDE
-562 PIEDLEDPAYYEEL
+562 SIEDLEDPAYYDEL
-576 ADDGEP
+576 ADDVEP

-589 AYYEELEEGG
+589 AYYEELEESG

-621 VEHES
+621 V
-626 VDDFAESEVPSEF
+626 DDNSG
-639 YVEED
+639 
-644 PDAVYVDANSDA
+644 AVYV
-656 VYAEQESVDEYAESE
+656 EQESVYEYEESE

-677 IEDGPEEI
+677 IENSPDEV
-685 YVEREPVEEIFVE
+685 YVESEPVEEIFVVE
-698 EQEIE
+698 HEIE

-727 YIDPEPMG
+727 YIDPEPMEE
-735 DDSIAAEQ
+735 DSIAAEQ
-743 LVHESLDNG
+743 FSYESSDNG

-760 SSEGKEPEFDDGLD
+760 SSVGKGSEFDDGLD

-780 PDASEESSTKSK
+780 PDASEDSSKKSK

-798 DGIIYEKASFVES
+798 DGIIYEKASFVKS
-811 DEDLKDGENN
+811 DDDLEDGENN

>member
-53 INISLKLLPSES
+53 INISMKLLPSES

-73 ADVIFLLDYGKSQE
+73 VDVIFLLDYGKSQE

-151 KKGLFSRS
+151 TKGLFSRS
-159 DDSGEESFDF
+159 DDSDEESFDF
-169 VGMFNNL
+169 VGMFNDL

-183 KHTPEDVLS
+183 KHTPEDVLN
-192 NYFSELSQAADE
+192 NYFSEISQAADE
-204 ETVKDRIAD
+204 ETVRERIAD
-213 FPDDDSQFTYRRIHG
+213 FPDDGSQFTYRRIHG

-242 GYSESDAP
+242 GYSESDAL
-250 ILLARDDVIVDIIGG
+250 ILLARDDIIVDIIGG
-265 VVKEHGVE
+265 VVKGHGVE
-273 KLGPVNLNNAI
+273 KLGPVNLSNAI
-284 LKTGLLRKSKEVIP
+284 VKTGLLRKSKEVIP
-298 RVLDSDDVSIND
+298 RVLDSDFVSIND
-310 VEMNSSSSGLENME
+310 VEMNSSSNGLENKE

-364 RFDIPIIGITD
+364 RFNIPIIGITD

-410 RIFSS
+410 RLFSS

-426 FNNVEDFKKAS
+426 FNNVDDFKKAS
-437 FDVFQSHIEDV
+437 FDVFQSHVEDV

-454 SFIFKR
+454 SFIFKK
-460 GSDLEETLVTSN
+460 GADLEETLVTSN

-480 DYVDE
+480 ETYVDE

-497 DEGAHEEHFGEA
+497 DEGRHEEQFEEEIPH
-509 VPREVFVE
+509 EVYVE
-517 DVHPDEFVDES
+517 DVPQDDFIDE
-528 SLDGEFMSEEV
+528 EFMGEEV
-539 PHEVFVEEVPDE
+539 PHEVFVEDVPAD
-551 EFVENHDYVDE
+551 EFVENQDYVDE
-562 PIEDLEDPAYYEEL
+562 SIEDLEDPAYYDEL
-576 ADDGEP
+576 ADDVEP
-582 VEDLEDP
+582 VEDLEDS
-589 AYYEELEEGG
+589 AYYEELEESG

-621 VEHES
+621 V
-626 VDDFAESEVPSEF
+626 DDNSG
-639 YVEED
+639 
-644 PDAVYVDANSDA
+644 AVYV
-656 VYAEQESVDEYAESE
+656 EQESVYEYEESE

-677 IEDGPEEI
+677 IENSPDEV
-685 YVEREPVEEIFVE
+685 YVESEPVEEIFVE
-698 EQEIE
+698 EHEIE

-727 YIDPEPMG
+727 YIDPEPMEE
-735 DDSIAAEQ
+735 DSIAAEQ
-743 LVHESLDNG
+743 FSYESSDNV

-760 SSEGKEPEFDDGLD
+760 SSVGKEPEFDDGLD

-780 PDASEESSTKSK
+780 PDASEDSSKKSK

-798 DGIIYEKASFVES
+798 DGIIYEKASFVKS
-811 DEDLKDGENN
+811 DDDLEDGENN

>member
-53 INISLKLLPSES
+53 INISMKLLPSES

-73 ADVIFLLDYGKSQE
+73 VDVIFLLDYGKSQE

-159 DDSGEESFDF
+159 DDSDEESFDF
-169 VGMFNNL
+169 VGMFNDL

-183 KHTPEDVLS
+183 KHTPEDVLN
-192 NYFSELSQAADE
+192 NYFSEISQAADE
-204 ETVKDRIAD
+204 ETVRERIAD
-213 FPDDDSQFTYRRIHG
+213 FPDDGSQFTYRRIHG

-242 GYSESDAP
+242 GYSESDAL
-250 ILLARDDVIVDIIGG
+250 ILLARDDIIVDIIGG
-265 VVKEHGVE
+265 VVKGHGVE
-273 KLGPVNLNNAI
+273 KLGPVNLSNAI
-284 LKTGLLRKSKEVIP
+284 VKTGLLRKSKEVIP
-298 RVLDSDDVSIND
+298 RVLDSDFVSIND
-310 VEMNSSSSGLENME
+310 VEMNSSSNGLENKE

-364 RFDIPIIGITD
+364 RFNIPIIGITD

-410 RIFSS
+410 RLFSS

-426 FNNVEDFKKAS
+426 FNNVDDFKKAS
-437 FDVFQSHIEDV
+437 FDVFQSHVEDV

-454 SFIFKR
+454 SFIFKK
-460 GSDLEETLVTSN
+460 GADLEETLVTSN

-480 DYVDE
+480 ETYVDE

-490 DEFIDNF
+490 DDNF
-497 DEGAHEEHFGEA
+497 DEGRHEEQFEEEIPH
-509 VPREVFVE
+509 EVYVE
-517 DVHPDEFVDES
+517 DVPQDDFIDE
-528 SLDGEFMSEEV
+528 EFMGEEV
-539 PHEVFVEEVPDE
+539 PHEVFVEDVPAD
-551 EFVENHDYVDE
+551 EFVENQDYVDE
-562 PIEDLEDPAYYEEL
+562 SIEDLEDPAYYDEL
-576 ADDGEP
+576 ADDVEP
-582 VEDLEDP
+582 VEDLEDS
-589 AYYEELEEGG
+589 AYYEELEESG

-621 VEHES
+621 V
-626 VDDFAESEVPSEF
+626 DDNSG
-639 YVEED
+639 
-644 PDAVYVDANSDA
+644 AVYV
-656 VYAEQESVDEYAESE
+656 EQESVYEYEESE

-677 IEDGPEEI
+677 IENSPD
-685 YVEREPVEEIFVE
+685 
-698 EQEIE
+698 
-703 DDYSHDDFVDD
+703 
-714 FFAELPPESIEEV
+714 
-727 YIDPEPMG
+727 
-735 DDSIAAEQ
+735 
-743 LVHESLDNG
+743 
-752 ESYIDYEG
+752 
-760 SSEGKEPEFDDGLD
+760 
-774 YEAVSL
+774 EAYGRG
-780 PDASEESSTKSK
+780 
-792 DEDFDD
+792 FRC
-798 DGIIYEKASFVES
+798 
-811 DEDLKDGENN
+811 

>member
-53 INISLKLLPSES
+53 INISMKLLPSES

-73 ADVIFLLDYGKSQE
+73 VDVIFLLDYGKSQE

-159 DDSGEESFDF
+159 DDSDEESFDF
-169 VGMFNNL
+169 VGMFNDL

-183 KHTPEDVLS
+183 KHTPEDVLN
-192 NYFSELSQAADE
+192 NYFSEISQAADE
-204 ETVKDRIAD
+204 ETVRERIAD
-213 FPDDDSQFTYRRIHG
+213 FPDDGSQFTYRRIHG

-250 ILLARDDVIVDIIGG
+250 ILLARDDIIVDIIGG
-265 VVKEHGVE
+265 VVKGHGVE
-273 KLGPVNLNNAI
+273 KLGPVNLSNAI
-284 LKTGLLRKSKEVIP
+284 VKTGLLRKSKEVIP
-298 RVLDSDDVSIND
+298 RVLDSDFVSIND
-310 VEMNSSSSGLENME
+310 VEMNSSSNGLENKE

-364 RFDIPIIGITD
+364 RFNIPIIGITD

-410 RIFSS
+410 RLFSS

-426 FNNVEDFKKAS
+426 FNNVDDFKKAS
-437 FDVFQSHIEDV
+437 FDVFQSHVEDV

-454 SFIFKR
+454 SFIFKK
-460 GSDLEETLVTSN
+460 GADLEETLVTSN

-480 DYVDE
+480 ETYVDE

-497 DEGAHEEHFGEA
+497 DEGRHEEQFEEEIPH
-509 VPREVFVE
+509 EVYVE
-517 DVHPDEFVDES
+517 DVPQDDFIDE
-528 SLDGEFMSEEV
+528 EFMGEEV
-539 PHEVFVEEVPDE
+539 PHEVFVEDVPAD
-551 EFVENHDYVDE
+551 EFVENQDYVDE
-562 PIEDLEDPAYYEEL
+562 SIEDLEDPAYYDEL
-576 ADDGEP
+576 ADDVEP
-582 VEDLEDP
+582 VEDLEDS
-589 AYYEELEEGG
+589 AYYEELEESG

-621 VEHES
+621 V
-626 VDDFAESEVPSEF
+626 DDNSG
-639 YVEED
+639 
-644 PDAVYVDANSDA
+644 AVYV
-656 VYAEQESVDEYAESE
+656 EQESVYEYEESE

-677 IEDGPEEI
+677 IENSPDEV
-685 YVEREPVEEIFVE
+685 YVESEPVEEIFVE
-698 EQEIE
+698 EHGIE

-727 YIDPEPMG
+727 FIDPDPMEE
-735 DDSIAAEQ
+735 DSVASEQ
-743 LVHESLDNG
+743 FAYESSDNG

-760 SSEGKEPEFDDGLD
+760 SSVGKEPEFDDGLD

-780 PDASEESSTKSK
+780 PDASEDSSKKSK

-798 DGIIYEKASFVES
+798 DGIIYEKASFVKS
-811 DEDLKDGENN
+811 DDDLEDGENN

>member
-53 INISLKLLPSES
+53 INISMKLLPSES

-73 ADVIFLLDYGKSQE
+73 VDVIFLLDYGKSQE

-159 DDSGEESFDF
+159 DDSDEDSFDF
-169 VGMFNNL
+169 VGMFNDL

-183 KHTPEDVLS
+183 KHTPEDVLN
-192 NYFSELSQAADE
+192 NYFSEISQAADE
-204 ETVKDRIAD
+204 ETVRERIAD
-213 FPDDDSQFTYRRIHG
+213 FPDDGSQFTYRRIHG

-250 ILLARDDVIVDIIGG
+250 ILLARDDIIVDIIGG

-273 KLGPVNLNNAI
+273 KLGPVNLSNAI
-284 LKTGLLRKSKEVIP
+284 VKTGLLRKSKEVIP
-298 RVLDSDDVSIND
+298 RVLDSDFVSIND
-310 VEMNSSSSGLENME
+310 VEMNSSSNGLENKE

-410 RIFSS
+410 RLFSS

-426 FNNVEDFKKAS
+426 FNNVDDFKKAS
-437 FDVFQSHIEDV
+437 FDVFQSHVEDV

-454 SFIFKR
+454 SFIFKK
-460 GSDLEETLVTSN
+460 GADLEETLVTSN

-480 DYVDE
+480 ETYVDE
-485 FDDNL
+485 FDDGL

-497 DEGAHEEHFGEA
+497 DEGVHEEQFEEEIPHEVYVEEIPQADFAGGEI
-509 VPREVFVE
+509 PHEVFVE
-517 DVHPDEFVDES
+517 DVPQ
-528 SLDGEFMSEEV
+528 
-539 PHEVFVEEVPDE
+539 E
-551 EFVENHDYVDE
+551 EFAEDRSYGEE

-576 ADDGEP
+576 EEGA
-582 VEDLEDP
+582 EDLEDP
-589 AYYEELEEGG
+589 AYYEELEESG

-609 ELYVEEDPDAVY
+609 ELFVEEDPDAIY

-626 VDDFAESEVPSEF
+626 VDDFAESEVPSEI

-644 PDAVYVDANSDA
+644 PDAVYVDDNFDAVYVDDNSDA
-656 VYAEQESVDEYAESE
+656 VYVEHESVYEESE

-677 IEDGPEEI
+677 IENSPDEV
-685 YVEREPVEEIFVE
+685 YVESEPVEEIFVVE
-698 EQEIE
+698 HEIE

-727 YIDPEPMG
+727 YIDPEPMEE
-735 DDSIAAEQ
+735 DSIAAEQ
-743 LVHESLDNG
+743 FSYESSDNG

-760 SSEGKEPEFDDGLD
+760 SSVGKGSEFDDGLD

-780 PDASEESSTKSK
+780 PDASEDSSKKSK

-798 DGIIYEKASFVES
+798 DGIIYEKASFVKS
-811 DEDLKDGENN
+811 DDDLEDGENN

>member
-53 INISLKLLPSES
+53 INISMKLLPSES

-73 ADVIFLLDYGKSQE
+73 VDVIFLLDYGKSQE

-159 DDSGEESFDF
+159 DDSDEESFDF
-169 VGMFNNL
+169 VGMFNDL

-183 KHTPEDVLS
+183 KHTPEDVLN
-192 NYFSELSQAADE
+192 NYFSEISQAADE
-204 ETVKDRIAD
+204 ETVRERIAD
-213 FPDDDSQFTYRRIHG
+213 FPDDGSQFTYRRIHG

-250 ILLARDDVIVDIIGG
+250 ILLARDDIIVDIIGG
-265 VVKEHGVE
+265 VVKGHGVE
-273 KLGPVNLNNAI
+273 KLGPVNLSNAI
-284 LKTGLLRKSKEVIP
+284 VKTGLLRKSKEVIP
-298 RVLDSDDVSIND
+298 RVLDSDFVSIND
-310 VEMNSSSSGLENME
+310 VEMNSSSNGLENKE

-364 RFDIPIIGITD
+364 RFNIPIIGITD

-410 RIFSS
+410 RLFSS

-426 FNNVEDFKKAS
+426 FNNVDDFKKAS
-437 FDVFQSHIEDV
+437 FDVFQSHVEDV

-454 SFIFKR
+454 SFIFKK
-460 GSDLEETLVTSN
+460 GADLEETLVTSN

-480 DYVDE
+480 ETYVDE

-497 DEGAHEEHFGEA
+497 DEGRHEEQFEEEIPH
-509 VPREVFVE
+509 EVYVE
-517 DVHPDEFVDES
+517 DVPQDDFIDE
-528 SLDGEFMSEEV
+528 EFMGEEV
-539 PHEVFVEEVPDE
+539 PHEVFVEDVPAD
-551 EFVENHDYVDE
+551 EFVENQDYVDE
-562 PIEDLEDPAYYEEL
+562 SIEDLEDPAYYDEL
-576 ADDGEP
+576 ADDVEP
-582 VEDLEDP
+582 VEDLEDS
-589 AYYEELEEGG
+589 AYYEELEESG

-621 VEHES
+621 V
-626 VDDFAESEVPSEF
+626 DDNSG
-639 YVEED
+639 
-644 PDAVYVDANSDA
+644 AVYV
-656 VYAEQESVDEYAESE
+656 EQESVYEYEESE

-677 IEDGPEEI
+677 IENSPDEV
-685 YVEREPVEEIFVE
+685 YVESEPVEEIFVE
-698 EQEIE
+698 EHEIE

-727 YIDPEPMG
+727 YIDPEPMEE
-735 DDSIAAEQ
+735 DSITAEQ
-743 LVHESLDNG
+743 FSYESSDNV

-760 SSEGKEPEFDDGLD
+760 SSVGKEPEFDDGLD

-780 PDASEESSTKSK
+780 PDASEDSSKKSK

-798 DGIIYEKASFVES
+798 DGIIYEKASFVKS
-811 DEDLKDGENN
+811 DDDLEDGENN

>member
-53 INISLKLLPSES
+53 INISMKLLPSES

-73 ADVIFLLDYGKSQE
+73 VDVIFLLDYGKSQE

-159 DDSGEESFDF
+159 DDSDEESFDF
-169 VGMFNNL
+169 VGMFNDL

-183 KHTPEDVLS
+183 KHTPEDVLN
-192 NYFSELSQAADE
+192 NYFSEISQAADE
-204 ETVKDRIAD
+204 ETVRERIAD
-213 FPDDDSQFTYRRIHG
+213 FPDDGSQFTYRRIHG

-250 ILLARDDVIVDIIGG
+250 ILLARDDIIVDIIGG

-273 KLGPVNLNNAI
+273 KLGPVNLSNAI
-284 LKTGLLRKSKEVIP
+284 VKTGLLRKSKEVIP
-298 RVLDSDDVSIND
+298 RVLDSDFVSIND
-310 VEMNSSSSGLENME
+310 VEMNSSSNGLENKE

-410 RIFSS
+410 RLFSS

-426 FNNVEDFKKAS
+426 FNNVDDFKKAS
-437 FDVFQSHIEDV
+437 FDVFQSHVEDV

-454 SFIFKR
+454 SFIFKK
-460 GSDLEETLVTSN
+460 GADLEETLVTSN

-480 DYVDE
+480 ETYVDE
-485 FDDNL
+485 FDDGL

-497 DEGAHEEHFGEA
+497 DEGRHEEQFEEEIPH
-509 VPREVFVE
+509 EVYVE
-517 DVHPDEFVDES
+517 DVPQDDFIDE
-528 SLDGEFMSEEV
+528 EFMGEEV
-539 PHEVFVEEVPDE
+539 PHEVFVEDVPAD
-551 EFVENHDYVDE
+551 EFVENQDYVDE
-562 PIEDLEDPAYYEEL
+562 SIEDLEDPAYYDEL
-576 ADDGEP
+576 ADDVEP

-589 AYYEELEEGG
+589 AYYEELEESG

-621 VEHES
+621 V
-626 VDDFAESEVPSEF
+626 DDNSG
-639 YVEED
+639 
-644 PDAVYVDANSDA
+644 AVYV
-656 VYAEQESVDEYAESE
+656 EQESVYEYEESE

-677 IEDGPEEI
+677 IENSPDEV
-685 YVEREPVEEIFVE
+685 YVESEPVEEIFVE
-698 EQEIE
+698 EHEIE

-727 YIDPEPMG
+727 YIDPEPMEE
-735 DDSIAAEQ
+735 DSIAAEQ
-743 LVHESLDNG
+743 FSYESSDNG

-760 SSEGKEPEFDDGLD
+760 SSVGKEPEFDDGLD

-780 PDASEESSTKSK
+780 PDASEDSSKKSK

-798 DGIIYEKASFVES
+798 DGIIYEKASFVKS
-811 DEDLKDGENN
+811 DDDLEDGENN

>member
-53 INISLKLLPSES
+53 INISMKLLPSES

-73 ADVIFLLDYGKSQE
+73 VDVIFLLDYGKSQE

-159 DDSGEESFDF
+159 DDSDEDSFDF
-169 VGMFNNL
+169 VGMFNDL

-183 KHTPEDVLS
+183 KHTPEDVLN
-192 NYFSELSQAADE
+192 NYFSEISQAADE
-204 ETVKDRIAD
+204 ETVRERIAD
-213 FPDDDSQFTYRRIHG
+213 FPDDGSQFSYRRIHG

-250 ILLARDDVIVDIIGG
+250 ILLARDDIIVDIIGG

-273 KLGPVNLNNAI
+273 KLGPVNLSNAI
-284 LKTGLLRKSKEVIP
+284 VKTGLLRKSKEVIP
-298 RVLDSDDVSIND
+298 RVLDSDFVSIND
-310 VEMNSSSSGLENME
+310 VEMNSSSNGLENKE

-410 RIFSS
+410 RLFSS

-426 FNNVEDFKKAS
+426 FNNVDDFKKAS
-437 FDVFQSHIEDV
+437 FDVFQSHVEDV

-454 SFIFKR
+454 SFIFKK
-460 GSDLEETLVTSN
+460 GADLEETLVTSN

-480 DYVDE
+480 ETYVDE
-485 FDDNL
+485 FDDGL

-497 DEGAHEEHFGEA
+497 EEGVHEEQFEEEIPHEVYVEEVPQDDFAGGEI
-509 VPREVFVE
+509 PHEVFVE
-517 DVHPDEFVDES
+517 DVPQDEFAEGRS
-528 SLDGEFMSEEV
+528 YGE
-539 PHEVFVEEVPDE
+539 
-551 EFVENHDYVDE
+551 E

-576 ADDGEP
+576 
-582 VEDLEDP
+582 
-589 AYYEELEEGG
+589 EESG

-609 ELYVEEDPDAVY
+609 ELFVEEDPDAIY

-626 VDDFAESEVPSEF
+626 VDDFAESEVPSEI

-644 PDAVYVDANSDA
+644 PDAVYVDDNSDVVYMDDNSDA
-656 VYAEQESVDEYAESE
+656 VYVEQESVYEYEESE

-677 IEDGPEEI
+677 IENSPDEV
-685 YVEREPVEEIFVE
+685 YVESVPVEEIFVE

-727 YIDPEPMG
+727 YIDPEPMEE
-735 DDSIAAEQ
+735 DSIAAEQ
-743 LVHESLDNG
+743 FSYESSDNG

-760 SSEGKEPEFDDGLD
+760 SSVGKEPEFDDGLD

-780 PDASEESSTKSK
+780 PDASEDSSKKSK

-798 DGIIYEKASFVES
+798 DGIIYEKASFVKS
-811 DEDLKDGENN
+811 DDDLEDGENN

>member
-53 INISLKLLPSES
+53 INISMKLLPSES

-73 ADVIFLLDYGKSQE
+73 VDVIFLLDYGKSQE

-159 DDSGEESFDF
+159 DDSDEESFDF
-169 VGMFNNL
+169 VGMFNDL

-183 KHTPEDVLS
+183 KHTPEDVLN
-192 NYFSELSQAADE
+192 NYFSEISQAADE
-204 ETVKDRIAD
+204 ETVRERIAD
-213 FPDDDSQFTYRRIHG
+213 FPDDGSQFTYRRIHG

-242 GYSESDAP
+242 GYSESDAL
-250 ILLARDDVIVDIIGG
+250 ILLARDDIIVDIIGG
-265 VVKEHGVE
+265 VVKGHGVE
-273 KLGPVNLNNAI
+273 KLGPVNLSNAI
-284 LKTGLLRKSKEVIP
+284 VKTGLLRKSKEVIP
-298 RVLDSDDVSIND
+298 RVLDSDFVSIND
-310 VEMNSSSSGLENME
+310 VEMNSSSNGLENKE

-410 RIFSS
+410 RLFSS

-426 FNNVEDFKKAS
+426 FNNVDDFKKAS
-437 FDVFQSHIEDV
+437 FDVFQSHVEDV

-454 SFIFKR
+454 SFIFKK
-460 GSDLEETLVTSN
+460 GADLEETLVTSN

-480 DYVDE
+480 ETYVDE

-497 DEGAHEEHFGEA
+497 DEGRHEEQFEEEIPH
-509 VPREVFVE
+509 EVYVE
-517 DVHPDEFVDES
+517 DVPQDDFIDE
-528 SLDGEFMSEEV
+528 EFMGEEV
-539 PHEVFVEEVPDE
+539 PHEVFVEDVPAD
-551 EFVENHDYVDE
+551 EFVENQDYVDE
-562 PIEDLEDPAYYEEL
+562 SIEDLEDPAYYDEL
-576 ADDGEP
+576 ADDVEP
-582 VEDLEDP
+582 VEDLEDS
-589 AYYEELEEGG
+589 AYYEELEESG

-621 VEHES
+621 V
-626 VDDFAESEVPSEF
+626 DDNSG
-639 YVEED
+639 
-644 PDAVYVDANSDA
+644 AVYV
-656 VYAEQESVDEYAESE
+656 EQESVYEYEESE

-677 IEDGPEEI
+677 IENSPDEV
-685 YVEREPVEEIFVE
+685 YVESEPVEEIFVE
-698 EQEIE
+698 EHEIE

-727 YIDPEPMG
+727 YIDPEPMEE
-735 DDSIAAEQ
+735 DSITAEQ
-743 LVHESLDNG
+743 FSYESSDNV

-760 SSEGKEPEFDDGLD
+760 SSVGKEPEFDDGLD

-780 PDASEESSTKSK
+780 PDASEDSSKKSK

-798 DGIIYEKASFVES
+798 DGIIYEKASFVKS
-811 DEDLKDGENN
+811 DDDLEDGENN

>member
-53 INISLKLLPSES
+53 INISMKLLPSES

-73 ADVIFLLDYGKSQE
+73 VDVIFLLDYGKSQE

-159 DDSGEESFDF
+159 DDSDEESFDF
-169 VGMFNNL
+169 VGMFNDL

-183 KHTPEDVLS
+183 KHTPEDVLN
-192 NYFSELSQAADE
+192 NYFSEISQAADE
-204 ETVKDRIAD
+204 ETVRERIAD
-213 FPDDDSQFTYRRIHG
+213 FPDDGSQFTYRRIHG

-250 ILLARDDVIVDIIGG
+250 ILLARDDIIVDIIGG

-273 KLGPVNLNNAI
+273 KLGPVNLSNAI
-284 LKTGLLRKSKEVIP
+284 VKTGLLRKSKEVIP
-298 RVLDSDDVSIND
+298 RVLDSDFVSIND
-310 VEMNSSSSGLENME
+310 VEMNSSSNGLENKE

-410 RIFSS
+410 RLFSS

-426 FNNVEDFKKAS
+426 FNNVDDFKKAS
-437 FDVFQSHIEDV
+437 FDVFQSHVEDV

-454 SFIFKR
+454 SFIFKK
-460 GSDLEETLVTSN
+460 GADLEETLVTSN

-480 DYVDE
+480 ETYVDE
-485 FDDNL
+485 FDDGL

-497 DEGAHEEHFGEA
+497 DEGRHEEQFEEEIPH
-509 VPREVFVE
+509 EVYVE
-517 DVHPDEFVDES
+517 DVPQDDFIDE
-528 SLDGEFMSEEV
+528 EFMGEEV
-539 PHEVFVEEVPDE
+539 PHEVFVEDVPAD
-551 EFVENHDYVDE
+551 EFVENQDYVDE
-562 PIEDLEDPAYYEEL
+562 SIEDLEDPAYYDEL
-576 ADDGEP
+576 ADDVEP

-589 AYYEELEEGG
+589 AYYEELEESG

-621 VEHES
+621 V
-626 VDDFAESEVPSEF
+626 DDNSG
-639 YVEED
+639 
-644 PDAVYVDANSDA
+644 AVYV
-656 VYAEQESVDEYAESE
+656 EQESVYEYEESE

-677 IEDGPEEI
+677 IENSPDEV
-685 YVEREPVEEIFVE
+685 YVESVPVEEISVE
-698 EQEIE
+698 EHEIE

-727 YIDPEPMG
+727 YIDPEPMEE
-735 DDSIAAEQ
+735 DSIAAEQ
-743 LVHESLDNG
+743 FSYESSDNG

-760 SSEGKEPEFDDGLD
+760 SSVGKEPEFDDGLD

-780 PDASEESSTKSK
+780 PDASEDSSKKSK

-798 DGIIYEKASFVES
+798 DGIIYEKASFVKS
-811 DEDLKDGENN
+811 DDDLEDGENN

>member
-53 INISLKLLPSES
+53 INISMKLLPSES

-73 ADVIFLLDYGKSQE
+73 VDVIFLLDYGKSQE

-151 KKGLFSRS
+151 TKGLFSRS
-159 DDSGEESFDF
+159 DDSDEESFDF
-169 VGMFNNL
+169 VGMFNDL

-183 KHTPEDVLS
+183 KHTPEDVLN
-192 NYFSELSQAADE
+192 NYFSEISQAADE
-204 ETVKDRIAD
+204 ETVRKRIAD
-213 FPDDDSQFTYRRIHG
+213 FPDDGSQFTYRRIHG

-242 GYSESDAP
+242 GYSESDAL
-250 ILLARDDVIVDIIGG
+250 ILLARDDIIVDIIGG
-265 VVKEHGVE
+265 VVKGHGVE
-273 KLGPVNLNNAI
+273 KLGPVNLSNAI
-284 LKTGLLRKSKEVIP
+284 VKTGLLRKSKEVIP
-298 RVLDSDDVSIND
+298 RVLDSDFVSIND
-310 VEMNSSSSGLENME
+310 VEMNSSSNGLENKE

-410 RIFSS
+410 RLFSS

-426 FNNVEDFKKAS
+426 FNNVDDFKKAS
-437 FDVFQSHIEDV
+437 FDVFQSHVEDV

-454 SFIFKR
+454 SFIFKK
-460 GSDLEETLVTSN
+460 GADLEETLVTSN

-480 DYVDE
+480 ETYVDE

-497 DEGAHEEHFGEA
+497 DEGRHEEQFEEEIPH
-509 VPREVFVE
+509 EVFVE
-517 DVHPDEFVDES
+517 DVPQDDFIDE
-528 SLDGEFMSEEV
+528 EFMGEEV
-539 PHEVFVEEVPDE
+539 PHEVFVEDVPAD
-551 EFVENHDYVDE
+551 EFVENQDYVDE
-562 PIEDLEDPAYYEEL
+562 SIEDLEDPAYYDEL
-576 ADDGEP
+576 ADDVEP

-589 AYYEELEEGG
+589 AYYEELEESG

-621 VEHES
+621 V
-626 VDDFAESEVPSEF
+626 DDNSG
-639 YVEED
+639 
-644 PDAVYVDANSDA
+644 AVYV
-656 VYAEQESVDEYAESE
+656 EQESVYEYEESE

-677 IEDGPEEI
+677 IENSPDEV
-685 YVEREPVEEIFVE
+685 YVESEPVEEIFVE
-698 EQEIE
+698 EHGIE

-727 YIDPEPMG
+727 YIDPEPMEE
-735 DDSIAAEQ
+735 DSITAEQ
-743 LVHESLDNG
+743 FSYESSDNG

-760 SSEGKEPEFDDGLD
+760 SSVGKEPEFDDGLD

-780 PDASEESSTKSK
+780 PDASEDSSKKSK

-798 DGIIYEKASFVES
+798 DGIIYEKASFVKS
-811 DEDLKDGENN
+811 DDDLEDGENN

>member
-53 INISLKLLPSES
+53 INISMKLLPSES

-73 ADVIFLLDYGKSQE
+73 VDVIFLLDYGKSQE

-151 KKGLFSRS
+151 TKGLFSRS
-159 DDSGEESFDF
+159 DDSDEESFDF
-169 VGMFNNL
+169 VGMFNDL

-183 KHTPEDVLS
+183 KHTPEDVLN
-192 NYFSELSQAADE
+192 NYFSEISQAADE
-204 ETVKDRIAD
+204 ETVRERIAD
-213 FPDDDSQFTYRRIHG
+213 FPDDGSQFTYRRIHG

-242 GYSESDAP
+242 GYSESDAL
-250 ILLARDDVIVDIIGG
+250 ILLARDDIIVDIIGG
-265 VVKEHGVE
+265 VVKGHGVE
-273 KLGPVNLNNAI
+273 KLGPVNLSNAI
-284 LKTGLLRKSKEVIP
+284 VKTGLLRKSKEVIP
-298 RVLDSDDVSIND
+298 RVLDSDFVSIND
-310 VEMNSSSSGLENME
+310 VEMNSSSNGLENKE

-364 RFDIPIIGITD
+364 RFNIPIIGITD

-410 RIFSS
+410 RLFSS

-426 FNNVEDFKKAS
+426 FNNVDDFKKAS
-437 FDVFQSHIEDV
+437 FDVFQSHVEDV

-454 SFIFKR
+454 SFIFKK
-460 GSDLEETLVTSN
+460 GADLEETLVTSN

-480 DYVDE
+480 ETYVDE

-497 DEGAHEEHFGEA
+497 DEGRHEEQFEEEIPH
-509 VPREVFVE
+509 EVYVE
-517 DVHPDEFVDES
+517 DVPQDDFIDE
-528 SLDGEFMSEEV
+528 EFMGEEV
-539 PHEVFVEEVPDE
+539 PHEVFVEDVPAD
-551 EFVENHDYVDE
+551 EFVENQDYVDE
-562 PIEDLEDPAYYEEL
+562 SIEDLEDPAYYDEL
-576 ADDGEP
+576 ADDVEP
-582 VEDLEDP
+582 VEDLEDS
-589 AYYEELEEGG
+589 AYYEELEESG

-621 VEHES
+621 V
-626 VDDFAESEVPSEF
+626 DDNSG
-639 YVEED
+639 
-644 PDAVYVDANSDA
+644 AVYV
-656 VYAEQESVDEYAESE
+656 EQESVYEYEESE

-677 IEDGPEEI
+677 IENSPDEV
-685 YVEREPVEEIFVE
+685 YVESEPVEEIFVE
-698 EQEIE
+698 EHEIE

-727 YIDPEPMG
+727 YIDPEPMEE
-735 DDSIAAEQ
+735 DSIAAEQ
-743 LVHESLDNG
+743 FSYESSDNG

-760 SSEGKEPEFDDGLD
+760 SDVGKGPEFDDGLD

-780 PDASEESSTKSK
+780 PDASEDSSKKSK

-798 DGIIYEKASFVES
+798 DGIIYEKASFVKS
-811 DEDLKDGENN
+811 DDDLEDGENN

>member
-53 INISLKLLPSES
+53 INISMKLLPSES

-73 ADVIFLLDYGKSQE
+73 VDVIFLLDYGKSQE

-159 DDSGEESFDF
+159 DDSDEESFDF
-169 VGMFNNL
+169 VGMFNDL

-183 KHTPEDVLS
+183 KHTPEDVLN
-192 NYFSELSQAADE
+192 NYFSEISQAADE
-204 ETVKDRIAD
+204 ETVRERIAD
-213 FPDDDSQFTYRRIHG
+213 FPDDGSQFTYRRIHG

-242 GYSESDAP
+242 GYSESDAL
-250 ILLARDDVIVDIIGG
+250 ILLARDDIIVDIIGG
-265 VVKEHGVE
+265 VVKGHGVE
-273 KLGPVNLNNAI
+273 KLGPVNLSNAI
-284 LKTGLLRKSKEVIP
+284 VKTGLLRKSKEVIP
-298 RVLDSDDVSIND
+298 RVLDSDFVSIND
-310 VEMNSSSSGLENME
+310 VEMNSSSNGLENKE

-364 RFDIPIIGITD
+364 RFNIPIIGITD

-410 RIFSS
+410 RLFSS

-426 FNNVEDFKKAS
+426 FNNVDDFKKAS
-437 FDVFQSHIEDV
+437 FDVFQSHVEDV

-454 SFIFKR
+454 SFIFKK
-460 GSDLEETLVTSN
+460 GADLEETLVTSN

-480 DYVDE
+480 ETYVDE

-497 DEGAHEEHFGEA
+497 DEGRHEEQFEEEIPH
-509 VPREVFVE
+509 EVYVE
-517 DVHPDEFVDES
+517 DVPQDDFIDE
-528 SLDGEFMSEEV
+528 EFMGEEV
-539 PHEVFVEEVPDE
+539 PHEVFVEDVPAD
-551 EFVENHDYVDE
+551 EFVENQDYVDE
-562 PIEDLEDPAYYEEL
+562 SIEDLEDPAYYDEL
-576 ADDGEP
+576 ADDVEP
-582 VEDLEDP
+582 VEDLEDS
-589 AYYEELEEGG
+589 AYYEELEESG

-621 VEHES
+621 V
-626 VDDFAESEVPSEF
+626 DDNSG
-639 YVEED
+639 
-644 PDAVYVDANSDA
+644 AVYV
-656 VYAEQESVDEYAESE
+656 EQESVYEYEESE

-677 IEDGPEEI
+677 IENSPDEV
-685 YVEREPVEEIFVE
+685 YVESEPVEEIFVE
-698 EQEIE
+698 EHGIE

-727 YIDPEPMG
+727 FIDPDPMEE
-735 DDSIAAEQ
+735 DSVASEQ
-743 LVHESLDNG
+743 FAYESSDNG

-760 SSEGKEPEFDDGLD
+760 SSVGKEPEFDDGLD

-780 PDASEESSTKSK
+780 PDASEDSSKKSK

-798 DGIIYEKASFVES
+798 DGIIYEKASFVKS
-811 DEDLKDGENN
+811 DDDLEDGENN

>member
-53 INISLKLLPSES
+53 INISMKLLPSES

-73 ADVIFLLDYGKSQE
+73 VDVIFLLDYGKSQE

-159 DDSGEESFDF
+159 DDSDEESFDF
-169 VGMFNNL
+169 VGMFNDL

-183 KHTPEDVLS
+183 KHTPEDVLN
-192 NYFSELSQAADE
+192 NYFSEISQAADE
-204 ETVKDRIAD
+204 ETVRKRIAD
-213 FPDDDSQFTYRRIHG
+213 FPDDGSQFTYRRIHG

-250 ILLARDDVIVDIIGG
+250 ILLARDDIIVDIIGG
-265 VVKEHGVE
+265 VVKGHGVE
-273 KLGPVNLNNAI
+273 KLGPVNLSNAI
-284 LKTGLLRKSKEVIP
+284 VKTGLLRKSKEVIP
-298 RVLDSDDVSIND
+298 RVLDSDFVSIND
-310 VEMNSSSSGLENME
+310 VEMNSSSNGLENKE

-364 RFDIPIIGITD
+364 RFNIPIIGITD

-410 RIFSS
+410 RLFSS

-426 FNNVEDFKKAS
+426 FNNVDDFKKAS
-437 FDVFQSHIEDV
+437 FDVFQSHVEDV

-454 SFIFKR
+454 SFIFKK
-460 GSDLEETLVTSN
+460 GADLEETLVTSN

-480 DYVDE
+480 ETYVDE

-497 DEGAHEEHFGEA
+497 DEGRHEEQFEEEIPH
-509 VPREVFVE
+509 EVYVE
-517 DVHPDEFVDES
+517 DVPQDDFIDE
-528 SLDGEFMSEEV
+528 EFMGEEV
-539 PHEVFVEEVPDE
+539 PHEVFVEDVPAD
-551 EFVENHDYVDE
+551 EFVENQDYVDE
-562 PIEDLEDPAYYEEL
+562 SIEDLEDPAYYDEL
-576 ADDGEP
+576 ADDVEP
-582 VEDLEDP
+582 VEDLEDS
-589 AYYEELEEGG
+589 AYYEELEESG

-621 VEHES
+621 V
-626 VDDFAESEVPSEF
+626 DDNSG
-639 YVEED
+639 
-644 PDAVYVDANSDA
+644 AVYV
-656 VYAEQESVDEYAESE
+656 EQESVYEYEESE

-677 IEDGPEEI
+677 IENSPDEV
-685 YVEREPVEEIFVE
+685 YVESEPVEEIFVE
-698 EQEIE
+698 EHEIE

-727 YIDPEPMG
+727 YIDPEPMEE
-735 DDSIAAEQ
+735 DSIAAEQ
-743 LVHESLDNG
+743 FSYESSDNV

-760 SSEGKEPEFDDGLD
+760 SSVGKEPEFDDGLD

-780 PDASEESSTKSK
+780 PDASEDSSKKSK

-798 DGIIYEKASFVES
+798 DGIIYEKASFVKS
-811 DEDLKDGENN
+811 DDDLEDGENN

>member
-53 INISLKLLPSES
+53 INISMKLLPSES

-73 ADVIFLLDYGKSQE
+73 VDVIFLLDYGKSQE

-159 DDSGEESFDF
+159 DDSDEESFDF
-169 VGMFNNL
+169 VGMFNDL

-183 KHTPEDVLS
+183 KHTPEDVLN
-192 NYFSELSQAADE
+192 NYFSEISQAADE
-204 ETVKDRIAD
+204 ETVRERIAD
-213 FPDDDSQFTYRRIHG
+213 FPDDGSQFTYRRIHG

-250 ILLARDDVIVDIIGG
+250 ILLARDDIIVDIIGG

-273 KLGPVNLNNAI
+273 KLGPVNLSNAI
-284 LKTGLLRKSKEVIP
+284 VKTGLLRKSKEVIP
-298 RVLDSDDVSIND
+298 RVLDSDFVSIND
-310 VEMNSSSSGLENME
+310 VEMNSSSNGLENKE

-364 RFDIPIIGITD
+364 RFNIPIIGITD

-410 RIFSS
+410 RLFSS

-426 FNNVEDFKKAS
+426 FNNVDDFKKAS
-437 FDVFQSHIEDV
+437 FDVFQSHVEDV

-454 SFIFKR
+454 SFIFKK
-460 GSDLEETLVTSN
+460 GADLEETLVTSN

-480 DYVDE
+480 ETYVDE

-497 DEGAHEEHFGEA
+497 DEGRHEEQFEEEIPH
-509 VPREVFVE
+509 EVYVE
-517 DVHPDEFVDES
+517 DVPQDDFIDE
-528 SLDGEFMSEEV
+528 EFMGEEV
-539 PHEVFVEEVPDE
+539 PHEVFVEDVPAD
-551 EFVENHDYVDE
+551 EFVENQDYVDE
-562 PIEDLEDPAYYEEL
+562 SIEDLEDPAYYDEL
-576 ADDGEP
+576 ADDVEP
-582 VEDLEDP
+582 VEDLEDS
-589 AYYEELEEGG
+589 AYYEELEESG

-621 VEHES
+621 V
-626 VDDFAESEVPSEF
+626 DDNSG
-639 YVEED
+639 
-644 PDAVYVDANSDA
+644 AVYV
-656 VYAEQESVDEYAESE
+656 EQESVYEYEESE

-677 IEDGPEEI
+677 IENSPDEV
-685 YVEREPVEEIFVE
+685 YVESVPVEEIFVE

-727 YIDPEPMG
+727 YIDPEPMEE
-735 DDSIAAEQ
+735 DSIAAEQ
-743 LVHESLDNG
+743 FSYESSDNG

-760 SSEGKEPEFDDGLD
+760 SSVGKEPEFDDGLD

-780 PDASEESSTKSK
+780 PDASEDSSKKSK

-798 DGIIYEKASFVES
+798 DGIIYEKASFVKS
-811 DEDLKDGENN
+811 DDDLEDGENN

>member
-14 DSGWAMKIIDYLS
+14 DSGWAMKIIGYLS

-73 ADVIFLLDYGKSQE
+73 VDVIFLLDYGKSQE

-159 DDSGEESFDF
+159 DDNDEESFDF
-169 VGMFNNL
+169 VGLFNNL
-176 IEEFNLT
+176 IEEFNLN

-204 ETVKDRIAD
+204 ETVRERIAD
-213 FPDDDSQFTYRRIHG
+213 FPDDGSQFTYRRIHG

-265 VVKEHGVE
+265 VVKAHGVE
-273 KLGPVNLNNAI
+273 KLGPVNLSNAI
-284 LKTGLLRKSKEVIP
+284 VKTGLLRKSKEVIP
-298 RVLDSDDVSIND
+298 RVLDNDVLSIND
-310 VEMNSSSSGLENME
+310 VEMNSSSNGLENME

-410 RIFSS
+410 RLFSS

-426 FNNVEDFKKAS
+426 FNNVDDFKKAS
-437 FDVFQSHIEDV
+437 FDVFQSHVEDV

-460 GSDLEETLVTSN
+460 GSDLDETLVTSN

-480 DYVDE
+480 EAYVDE

-497 DEGAHEEHFGEA
+497 DEGMHEELFE
-509 VPREVFVE
+509 
-517 DVHPDEFVDES
+517 
-528 SLDGEFMSEEV
+528 EEV
-539 PHEVFVEEVPDE
+539 PHEVFVEDVPQDDFIDEEFMGEEVPHEVFVEDVPAD
-551 EFVENHDYVDE
+551 EFVENQDYVDE
-562 PIEDLEDPAYYEEL
+562 SIEDLEDPAYYDEL
-576 ADDGEP
+576 ADDVEP

-589 AYYEELEEGG
+589 AYYEELEESG

-621 VEHES
+621 V
-626 VDDFAESEVPSEF
+626 DDNSG
-639 YVEED
+639 
-644 PDAVYVDANSDA
+644 AVYV
-656 VYAEQESVDEYAESE
+656 EQESVYEYEESE

-677 IEDGPEEI
+677 IENSPDEV
-685 YVEREPVEEIFVE
+685 YVESVPVEEIFVE

-727 YIDPEPMG
+727 YIDPDPMG
-735 DDSIAAEQ
+735 EDSIAAEQ
-743 LVHESLDNG
+743 LGYESSDNG

-760 SSEGKEPEFDDGLD
+760 SSVEKEPEFDDGLD

-780 PDASEESSTKSK
+780 PDASEKSSNKSK

-811 DEDLKDGENN
+811 DDDLEDGENN